1 MSDTIAWM
9 VLQATQPKGYEIKG
23 LPTVAYSKKK

>member
-9 VLQATQPKGYEIKG
+9 VKQAIRPVGYEIKG

>member
-1 MSDTIAWM
+1 M

-23 LPTVAYSKKK
+23 LPTVVYSKKK